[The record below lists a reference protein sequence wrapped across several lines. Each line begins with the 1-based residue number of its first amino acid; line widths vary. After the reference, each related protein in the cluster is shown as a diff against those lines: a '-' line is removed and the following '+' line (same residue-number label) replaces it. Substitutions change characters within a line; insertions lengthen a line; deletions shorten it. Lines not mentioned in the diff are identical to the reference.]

1 MAIPLLRRRVS
12 FVRLCFL
19 VGVLVFFRL
28 TFFSSSHSSSHS
40 FSTSHSHQ
48 IEEHNFIERNT
59 RPDKSLNVQKHKF
72 LQARMGREE
81 RDDWLNPVIRNGM
94 EDYWDRF
101 QLPYILNRDTSAVD
115 AQHVSSAIE
124 QLLSLNG
131 WVAALC
137 TTLTRPFGQNKN
149 EDLYD
154 ELIRQDHLYFIA
166 IVIHSAD
173 HFLVDQLAVIVQLA
187 KRLGTNNIFVS
198 MLDYDSVDSTETLTD
213 LCEATLTLLGVPFRI
228 RRVPGMTED
237 AAAAYYP
244 LEEAHMRNLALE
256 PLKELDVKRGIRF
269 HRVIWLKGFTCPN
282 DILETIKVSFANE
295 AAMVCGMDWA
305 EHNGFFIFSDRWRTR
320 DIEGD
325 QFRQSKSSSKPDAV
339 PPRDKVGAARYAQHL
354 PFQVFCCES
363 GTHVVDPAQ
372 SYYKGISYRAGT
384 DFQNLSR
391 SDPVVDRG
399 PNAPCLDSSQA
410 WFCRDLWVGTAR
422 DGMQGSSSNG
432 FVAGIRKRMVE
443 VASRDPLMYKARGE
457 AREKDGAVVRLRKRE
472 EPVEQK
478 EEERDDKAGENVLI
492 KEKDGDGV
500 READV
505 HVIDADG
512 MPKKLE
518 EVDDDARPKREAKVE
533 DADANAGSDY
543 DAISDEE
550 GGGVV
555 PKADHGKLSIPNSV
569 FRPAKILVN
578 PRCPTTY
585 AGVSHTQLA
594 LDLFGDGDDI
604 AAKGVRKYVLENW
617 EGAPESFVCQ
627 EQRQTGGRKAP
638 KTQRRL
644 GFSIHDELQK

>member
-1 MAIPLLRRRVS
+1 MALPLLRRRS
-12 FVRLCFL
+12 FARLFFL
-19 VGVLVFFRL
+19 AGVFLFFRL
-28 TFFSSSHSSSHS
+28 TFFSSSHSSHS
-40 FSTSHSHQ
+40 FSVPHSHQ

-81 RDDWLNPVIRNGM
+81 RDDWLMTVIRNGM
-94 EDYWDRF
+94 YDYWDRF
-101 QLPYILNRDTSAVD
+101 QLPYISNGDTSAVD
-115 AQHVSSAIE
+115 TQHALSAID

-137 TTLTRPFGQNKN
+137 PTLTRPFGQNKN

-173 HFLVDQLAVIVQLA
+173 HFLVDQLSVIVQLA

-198 MLDYDSVDSTETLTD
+198 MLDYDSTDSTETLTD
-213 LCEATLTLLGVPFRI
+213 LCEAVLTLLGVPFRI

-237 AAAAYYP
+237 PAAAYYP

-256 PLKELDVKRGIRF
+256 PLKELRYRRGILF
-269 HRVIWLKGFTCPN
+269 HRVIWLKGFTCPG

-354 PFQVFCCES
+354 PFQVFCCEA

-410 WFCRDLWVGTAR
+410 WFCRDLWVRTAK
-422 DGMQGSSSNG
+422 DETQETTTKG
-432 FVAGIRKRMVE
+432 FVAGIRKRMID
-443 VASRDPLMYKARGE
+443 VASGDPLMRKARKEGS
-457 AREKDGAVVRLRKRE
+457 AVQVRKRE
-472 EPVEQK
+472 EPVEQEK
-478 EEERDDKAGENVLI
+478 RDANLGENVLVNQ
-492 KEKDGDGV
+492 KDDDRV

-505 HVIDADG
+505 HVIDAADG
-512 MPKKLE
+512 MPKKVE
-518 EVDDDARPKREAKVE
+518 EVDDDARPKRDVKLE

-550 GGGVV
+550 GGGEV
-555 PKADHGKLSIPNSV
+555 PKADHGRLSIPNSV
-569 FRPAKILVN
+569 YRPAKILVN

-617 EGAPESFVCQ
+617 EGAPESFLCQ

-638 KTQRRL
+638 KTQRLL
-644 GFSIHDELQK
+644 GFSIHDELQE